1 MHGPDGKDY
10 KNKHIYKEIVKP
22 EKIVMQHVTAP
33 NFMTYVRFEEKG
45 NKTLLTWRGVFESPE
60 QLRKVIEV
68 FHADEG
74 LKQNVDKLE
83 AYLAN
88 IKQLIITLFTI
99 NNEPF
104 VIERTFNT
112 PIAKLWK
119 AITGKGEMKQWYLDL
134 PEFKP
139 EVGFEFQFTGGTE
152 ENKYLHFCKVI
163 DVIMGKKIAY
173 SWRYDGYEG
182 NSIVSFELF
191 EEGTKTRLK
200 LTHEGLETFPVSNP
214 DFAKK
219 NFVAGWNEIL
229 DRSLK
234 GFVEAAPGE

>member
-88 IKQLIITLFTI
+88 IK
-99 NNEPF
+99 
-104 VIERTFNT
+104 
-112 PIAKLWK
+112 
-119 AITGKGEMKQWYLDL
+119 
-134 PEFKP
+134 
-139 EVGFEFQFTGGTE
+139 
-152 ENKYLHFCKVI
+152 
-163 DVIMGKKIAY
+163 
-173 SWRYDGYEG
+173 
-182 NSIVSFELF
+182 
-191 EEGTKTRLK
+191 
-200 LTHEGLETFPVSNP
+200 
-214 DFAKK
+214 
-219 NFVAGWNEIL
+219 
-229 DRSLK
+229 
-234 GFVEAAPGE
+234 